1 MKLKRLK
8 LPKLE
13 RLESFLSKRFGEI
26 LLILILILVCLLSFK
41 EGMYILSNDNYSP
54 ELNPTLS
61 VSRYLESPAWRG
73 YRVLGF
79 ASESE
84 QADIFRSGVFTVLE
98 SFLPSWSIG
107 QLFYLIS
114 MIIGSL
120 SIASLVRLFVEKT
133 DLKKFSN
140 WGYLIAGVTYFTTL
154 WSMWLFYQT
163 MAPYISNFGFLPLVL
178 LCIYR
183 YIKKNNSKNA
193 LLLLFSSILFTS
205 TSVIATLFVVDFAFI
220 FAFTLFVT
228 LTTERNKKRRIRSI
242 LKTLGIFLITQLFW
256 ILPFI
261 HYTLSTSS
269 DIIDSYTNRTI
280 TSSVID
286 LETDMQT
293 VINSARFYNRSLLD
307 MDGDT
312 YVFPMAELFETY
324 DFYKVLGLLPAIFGI
339 VGIFFAIFNKHYKL
353 LFWGIVGFISLFLI
367 KALNPPLAILFE
379 WLQEY
384 IPLFKQ
390 VFRWPI
396 SKLGEIYLISLT
408 FLSTF
413 GLIYLFQFLTSF
425 AEKKF
430 LRRLLTLSLFVMIC
444 ILQLIYSEYLFRG
457 DTFPQRASV
466 QVPLEYFE
474 LGEYLYSNDSVS
486 RIYYAPPSNNNYF
499 RKYEWGFWGSQFISY
514 IVPNPMMDI
523 SLAIGSNSGEKAMLN
538 ILNVVRSQ
546 KSEEF
551 LSLMQKYD
559 VKYVLL
565 DRSITSEGYSFD
577 MDMKAME
584 DMISQYEKIWEKGS
598 LTLYKVPV
606 AQEKTY
612 TESLSSLSNL
622 NIFVKDSPRFPTLSP
637 VEVDLKNIEIKKNE
651 ISGKFEYKGYSTY
664 MFSNISKE
672 RLGDLPTKLD
682 YNDNRLKVT
691 PSYPY
696 VYGDASVKP
705 YRSYSGGY
713 DYFVVG
719 KSIFRK
725 NTLAEG
731 ITIEEKYG
739 SSPLVYGLQENS
751 FKSIDM
757 LPAFL
762 KAKGSDCSGGKV
774 IESTYVTPQEVTSG
788 FQLKGTSES
797 PCVYTNLPIDINQRN
812 VLRVKINWETESQS
826 YPGYC
831 IFSETRKRCLNE
843 QKYLASDSLYGEVDL
858 LLNTVIEKGER
869 VSLIL
874 YTKNIGNSFNSESLF
889 RNIKIFYSPLQEN
902 LKISLQ
908 SDTWVPKDVFLDDEN
923 TYEVRIPVVVGENG
937 YLYTGFN
944 TPYLIWD
951 PSRADSETK
960 IFEVR
965 SDIGLYQKVEADY
978 VNQTSNLFTTSSK
991 SKYLVYW
998 KGENISNIPASLC
1011 LIYEK
1016 EDKCWHQDMLASLT
1030 NSSYLNIL
1038 NGSSKDGLL
1047 NVIYGSTSYVLPT
1060 ENILEEFV
1068 FMQYPTSWYGVMYT
1082 QSKQEKYVE
1091 YEMKSVFNS
1100 PNSTYYK
1107 VSVNELESK
1116 ENTLFSIP
1124 QAKSS
1129 GWLAVSRDGILFRI
1143 LGKDTKVSI
1152 NDWKQ
1157 AWDISN
1163 VSFDTISVIY
1173 WPNLL
1178 SYLGYILIPST
1189 AIYLA
1194 IKLVQEKRNGNK

>member
-1 MKLKRLK
+1 MKFK
-8 LPKLE
+8 LPKFEGLVN
-13 RLESFLSKRFGEI
+13 FLSNRFGEI
-26 LLILILILVCLLSFK
+26 LLVLILILVSMLSFK
-41 EGMYILSNDNYSP
+41 EGFFLLSNDNYSP
-54 ELNPTLS
+54 DLNPTLS
-61 VSRYLESPAWRG
+61 VSRYIESPAWRG

-84 QADIFRSGVFTVLE
+84 QSDVFRSGFFVVLE
-98 SFLPSWSIG
+98 SFLPNWSIG

-114 MIIGSL
+114 MVIGSL
-120 SIASLVRLFVEKT
+120 SMASLVRLFVKKT
-133 DLKKFSN
+133 DLKNFSN

-154 WSMWLFYQT
+154 WTMWLFYQT

-178 LCIYR
+178 LCIYK
-183 YIKKNNSKNA
+183 YSKKSNIQNA
-193 LLLLFSSILFTS
+193 FLLLLSSILFTS
-205 TSVIATLFVVDFAFI
+205 TSVIATLFVVDFVFI

-228 LTTERNKKRRIRSI
+228 LSTKKSKKRKIRNI
-242 LKTLGIFLITQLFW
+242 FKTLSIFLITQLFW

-293 VINSARFYNRSLLD
+293 VINSARFYNRSLSD
-307 MDGDT
+307 MDDDS
-312 YVFPMAELFETY
+312 YVFPMADLFETY
-324 DFYKVLGLLPAIFGI
+324 DFYKVLGLLPAMFGV
-339 VGIFFAIFNKHYKL
+339 VGILFAIFNKQYKL
-353 LFWGIVGFISLFLI
+353 LFWGVVALVSLFLI
-367 KALNPPLAILFE
+367 KVLNPPLAILFQL
-379 WLQEY
+379 LQEY
-384 IPLFKQ
+384 VPLFKQ

-408 FLSTF
+408 FISTF
-413 GLIYLFQFLTSF
+413 GFIYTFQFLTSF

-457 DTFPQRASV
+457 DTFPQRATV
-466 QVPLEYFE
+466 QVPSEYFE
-474 LGEYLYSNDSVS
+474 LGEYLSENDPTS

-523 SLAIGSNSGEKAMLN
+523 SLAIGSTSGEKAMLN

-546 KSEEF
+546 QNDEY

-559 VKYVLL
+559 VEYVLL
-565 DRSITSEGYSFD
+565 DRSVKSEGYSFD
-577 MDMKAME
+577 VDMKAME
-584 DMISQYEKIWEKGS
+584 NMISKYEKKWEKGS
-598 LTLYKVPV
+598 LTLYKVP
-606 AQEKTY
+606 APKQSIY
-612 TESLSSLSNL
+612 TESLSSLAGTK
-622 NIFVKDSPRFPTLSP
+622 IFVKDSPRFPTLSP
-637 VEVDLKNIEIKKNE
+637 VEANLKNMTIKKNE
-651 ISGKFEYKGYSTY
+651 ISGEFEYKGFSTY
-664 MFSNISKE
+664 MYSNISKKE
-672 RLGDLPTKLD
+672 LGNLPTSLN
-682 YNDNRLKVT
+682 YNDNQLKLS

-696 VYGDASVKP
+696 VYGDTSTKP

-725 NTLAEG
+725 TTLTEG
-731 ITIEEKYG
+731 VTIEEKYG
-739 SSPLVYGLQENS
+739 SSPLVYGLKENT
-751 FKSIDM
+751 FKSINM
-757 LPAFL
+757 LPPLL
-762 KAKGSDCSGGKV
+762 KAKGSDCSGDKV
-774 IESTYVTPQEVTSG
+774 IESTFVTPQEVASG

-797 PCVYTNLPIDINQRN
+797 PCVYANIPIDIKQKN
-812 VLRVKINWETESQS
+812 VLRVKINWETESES

-843 QKYLASDSLYGEVDL
+843 QKYLASDSLYGDVDL
-858 LLNTVIEKGER
+858 LLNTVIEKGEQ

-874 YTKNIGNSFNSESLF
+874 YTKNIANDFNSESLF
-889 RNIKIFYSPLQEN
+889 RSVKIFYSPLKQN
-902 LKISLQ
+902 LKPALQ
-908 SDTWVPKDVFLDDEN
+908 SNTWIPKDVFLDDEN
-923 TYEVRIPVVVGENG
+923 TYEVRIPVVLGENG

-944 TPYLIWD
+944 TPYVIWD
-951 PSRADSETK
+951 PSRVDSETE
-960 IFEVR
+960 IFEIG
-965 SDIGLYQKVEADY
+965 SNSGLYQKIQGDY

-1011 LIYEK
+1011 LIYDK
-1016 EDKCWHQDMLASLT
+1016 DPKCWHQDMLASLT

-1038 NGSSKDGLL
+1038 NGSAKDGLI

-1082 QSKQEKYVE
+1082 QPKQDKYTE
-1091 YEMKSVFNS
+1091 YEMSSIFSS

-1107 VSVNELESK
+1107 VNIEELESK
-1116 ENTLFSIP
+1116 ENTLLSIP

-1129 GWLAVSRDGILFRI
+1129 GWLAIARDGILFKV
-1143 LGKDTKVSI
+1143 LGKETKASI

-1157 AWDISN
+1157 AWDVSN
-1163 VSFDTISVIY
+1163 VNFDSITVIY

-1178 SYLGYILIPST
+1178 SYFGYILIPIT
-1189 AIYLA
+1189 AIYLT
-1194 IKLVQEKRNGNK
+1194 IKLVQEKRNDKK